1 MIREW
6 TKILP
11 FVVIKPIA
19 EKCCECVVIGDRKY
33 LIPYEGVLIE
43 TEQSK
48 IDREI
53 NKLHG

>member
-1 MIREW
+1 M
-6 TKILP
+6 P